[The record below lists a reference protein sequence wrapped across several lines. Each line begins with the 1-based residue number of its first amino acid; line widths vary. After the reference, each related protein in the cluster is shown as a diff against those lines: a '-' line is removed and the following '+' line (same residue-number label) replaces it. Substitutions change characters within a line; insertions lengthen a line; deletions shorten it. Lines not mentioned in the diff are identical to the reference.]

1 MNDRSPFPTIVLA
14 AFLAGLLDLVL
25 AIIVYSVFLDK
36 TTAVKILQSV
46 ASGAFGKAAYEGGI
60 KMAALGIVFHFA
72 ISLMFTLFY
81 FFIYPRL
88 AFLRQHGVISGMV
101 YGIFIWMVMN
111 LIVLPIAFSG
121 MLPMEPGATMIGISI
136 IILGVG
142 LPISLIAH
150 FYFTRSTQY

>member
-1 MNDRSPFPTIVLA
+1 MNDRSAFPTIVLA

-25 AIIVYSVFLDK
+25 AIIVYSVLLDK

-60 KMAALGIVFHFA
+60 KMAALGVVFHFA
-72 ISLMFTLFY
+72 ISFMFTLFY

-88 AFLRQHGVISGMV
+88 VFLRQHGVISGIV
-101 YGIFIWMVMN
+101 YGIFIWIVMN

-121 MLPMEPGATMIGISI
+121 LLPMEPGSTIIGVSI

-142 LPISLIAH
+142 LPIALIAH

>member
-1 MNDRSPFPTIVLA
+1 MNDRSTFPTVVLA

-36 TTAVKILQSV
+36 TTAIKILQSV
-46 ASGAFGKAAYEGGI
+46 ASGAFGQSAYSGGI
-60 KMAALGIVFHFA
+60 KMAALGIVFHFT
-72 ISLMFTLFY
+72 ISLLFTIFY

-88 AFLRQHGVISGMV
+88 KYLRQHWIISGFI
-101 YGIFIWMVMN
+101 YGIFVWMVMN

-121 MLPMEPGATMIGISI
+121 MLPMEPVASLIGICI

-150 FYFTRSTQY
+150 YYFTRSED